1 MESIGPLEIA
11 LIVVAI
17 VLIFGVGKL
26 GQIGGALGKSIHDFR
41 KEKDRKDDLPEATAA
56 ESKVAEPVAR
66 LEAGS
71 GKMCP
76 NCSNRM
82 SEKAKFCMACGTK
95 L

>member
-1 MESIGPLEIA
+1 MDVGPLEIA

-26 GQIGGALGKSIHDFR
+26 GQIGGALGKSIHEFR
-41 KEKDRKDDLPEATAA
+41 VERDRKDDLPEAT
-56 ESKVAEPVAR
+56 VADSRTAKPIAQ

-71 GKMCP
+71 VKICP

-82 SEKAKFCMACGTK
+82 SENARFCAACGTR

>member
-1 MESIGPLEIA
+1 MDVGPLEIA

-26 GQIGGALGKSIHDFR
+26 GQIGGAMGKSIHDFR
-41 KEKDRKDDLPEATAA
+41 VERDRKDDLPQATTA
-56 ESKVAEPVAR
+56 ESKVAKPIAQ

-71 GKMCP
+71 GKVCP

-82 SEKAKFCMACGTK
+82 SENARFCMACGTR

>member
-1 MESIGPLEIA
+1 MDVEPLEIA

-17 VLIFGVGKL
+17 VLILGVGKV
-26 GQIGGALGKSIHDFR
+26 GEIGGALGKSIHDFR
-41 KEKDRKDDLPEATAA
+41 KERDRKDDLPEATAA
-56 ESKVAEPVAR
+56 EAEVAKPIAQ

-82 SEKAKFCMACGTK
+82 SEKATFCMACGTK